1 MKHKIIILIVML
13 STACSLCA
21 QWHPEAQIDVNNI
34 KTNLYGTGNFS
45 IMRGGH
51 NPEGFGFVESFTVPN
66 NGDAGTIYSNTLW
79 IPDSMTMIISIAQL
93 YVSTK

>member
-1 MKHKIIILIVML
+1 ML

-51 NPEGFGFVESFTVPN
+51 NFEGFGFVEIEGQEEDFFIPAKNVN
-66 NGDAGTIYSNTLW
+66 GALNGDTVRIYEIEFEFYN
-79 IPDSMTMIISIAQL
+79 
-93 YVSTK
+93 